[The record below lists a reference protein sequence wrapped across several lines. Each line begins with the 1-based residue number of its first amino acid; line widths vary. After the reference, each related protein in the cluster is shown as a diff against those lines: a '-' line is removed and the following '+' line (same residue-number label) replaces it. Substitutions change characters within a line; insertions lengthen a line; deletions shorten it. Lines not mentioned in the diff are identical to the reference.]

1 MLVGLR
7 VVRKNRVDSI
17 RLVMMI
23 WNVLHSKH
31 GISLWPV
38 YLKESRVSARHDGMA
53 RSAVKH
59 SWVARSE
66 ASSGGARC
74 TALNMRT

>member
-31 GISLWPV
+31 GILLWPV
-38 YLKESRVSARHDGMA
+38 HVKESRCRRVMMDGVQCSQA
-53 RSAVKH
+53 
-59 SWVARSE
+59 
-66 ASSGGARC
+66 G
-74 TALNMRT
+74 